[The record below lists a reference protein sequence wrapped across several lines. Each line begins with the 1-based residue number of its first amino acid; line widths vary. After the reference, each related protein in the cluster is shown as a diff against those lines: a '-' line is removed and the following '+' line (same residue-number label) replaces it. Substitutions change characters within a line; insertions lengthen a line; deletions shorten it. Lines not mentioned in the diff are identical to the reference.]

1 MEYRIRCS
9 VLEQT
14 KDILEGAKRQNWMTE
29 KDKRELWVALI
40 GSQLGASLLVAQ
52 QGEDDDHEDEAGG

>member
-1 MEYRIRCS
+1 M
-9 VLEQT
+9 LEQT

-29 KDKRELWVALI
+29 KDKKELWVALI

-52 QGEDDDHEDEAGG
+52 KGEDDDDDHEDAAGG

>member
-1 MEYRIRCS
+1 M
-9 VLEQT
+9 LEQT

-52 QGEDDDHEDEAGG
+52 QGEDDDHENEAGG